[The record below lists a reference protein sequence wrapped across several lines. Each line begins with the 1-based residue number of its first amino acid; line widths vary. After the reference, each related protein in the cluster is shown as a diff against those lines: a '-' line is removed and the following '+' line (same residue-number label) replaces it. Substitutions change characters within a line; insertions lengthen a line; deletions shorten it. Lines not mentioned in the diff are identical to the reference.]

1 MAEQDILSKIG
12 VGSGLDTTA
21 LIQALVDA
29 DSAPQKESLDRD
41 EEDTEA
47 KISALGM
54 LKSNLQSFNNIL
66 ENIKSSDSTGFKGF
80 SSSTTKAT
88 LTADGSEAGATIDSS
103 LTITN
108 LASSH
113 TLTGPSYSAFTNTVG
128 SGSLTIN
135 FGTWSADPT
144 SGGGQTHTANSLDSI
159 TVNTTS
165 TTTLTQL
172 RDLINNA
179 ASDSDN
185 DGKQDVLASVIYDGT
200 NYMLMLKSESGAS
213 NEMKVTATSNLANTV
228 NNVSY
233 NYNATTSNM
242 NQRVAGT
249 NSAFSVDGISMTRES
264 NSISDLFDGFTLDLF
279 ATSSDTITLRS
290 SVDLD
295 NITDLLSSY
304 VSTYNDIL
312 GSLDELST
320 NPNNLDNDDV
330 PEAGALNG
338 NSLIMSIKTQLR
350 SLSSMAIKGYEGGPY
365 YLANMGIKT
374 LRDGSLS
381 LDRDALKKQFNFDPD
396 SIHAFFRNQL
406 KTDNSNISVTNYSFL
421 NTKPGSYA
429 FSTDGSTH
437 TIGGVSA
444 TKNGTQYSVSSG
456 DPNGLVVNVASGVT
470 SGNIY
475 YGKSFLQLTTDTIET
490 YIKFNSSIDTQVQSN
505 KDRLRELADKRI
517 RLEERIEKL
526 TQRYAIQYSNME
538 AAVAGLNET
547 GNMLNAMLETDKD

>member
-113 TLTGPSYSAFTNTVG
+113 TLTGPSYSAITNTIG
-128 SGSLTIN
+128 SGSLTIA

-165 TTTLTQL
+165 TTTLAQL

-279 ATSSDTITLRS
+279 ATSSDTVTLRS
-290 SVDLD
+290 SIDLD
-295 NITDLLSSY
+295 NITDLLSTY
-304 VSTYNDIL
+304 VNTYNEIL
-312 GSLDELST
+312 GSLDELSL

-330 PEAGALNG
+330 PEAGVLNG

-381 LDRDALKKQFNFDPD
+381 LDREALKKQFSFDPD

-421 NTKPGSYA
+421 NTQPGSYA

-505 KDRLRELADKRI
+505 RDRLRELADKRI

-538 AAVAGLNET
+538 SAVAGLNET
-547 GNMLNAMLETDKD
+547 GNMLNAMLETDRD

>member
-320 NPNNLDNDDV
+320 NPNNLDNDDI

-547 GNMLNAMLETDKD
+547 GNMLNAML

>member
-128 SGSLTIN
+128 SGSLTIA

-320 NPNNLDNDDV
+320 NPNNLDNDDI

>member
-29 DSAPQKESLDRD
+29 DSAPQKESLERD

-128 SGSLTIN
+128 SGSLTLA

-144 SGGGQTHTANSLDSI
+144 SGGGQTHTANSQDSI

-200 NYMLMLKSESGAS
+200 NYMLMLKSESGVS

-249 NSAFSVDGISMTRES
+249 NSAFSIDGISMTRES
-264 NSISDLFDGFTLDLF
+264 NSVSDLFDGFTLDLF
-279 ATSSDTITLRS
+279 ATSSDTVTLRS

-295 NITDLLSSY
+295 NITDLLSTY
-304 VSTYNDIL
+304 ANTYNEIL

-320 NPNNLDNDDV
+320 NPNNLDNDDL
-330 PEAGALNG
+330 PEAGVLNG

-421 NTKPGSYA
+421 NTKPGNYA

-444 TKNGTQYSVSSG
+444 SKNGTQYSVSSG

-505 KDRLRELADKRI
+505 RDRLRELADKRI

-538 AAVAGLNET
+538 SAVAGLNET
-547 GNMLNAMLETDKD
+547 GNMLNAMLETDND

>member
-88 LTADGSEAGATIDSS
+88 LTANGSEAGATIDSS

-320 NPNNLDNDDV
+320 NPNNLDNDDI

>member
-200 NYMLMLKSESGAS
+200 SYMLMLKSESGAS

>member
-185 DGKQDVLASVIYDGT
+185 DAKQDVLASVIYDGT

-264 NSISDLFDGFTLDLF
+264 NSISDLFD
-279 ATSSDTITLRS
+279 
-290 SVDLD
+290 
-295 NITDLLSSY
+295 
-304 VSTYNDIL
+304 
-312 GSLDELST
+312 
-320 NPNNLDNDDV
+320 
-330 PEAGALNG
+330 
-338 NSLIMSIKTQLR
+338 
-350 SLSSMAIKGYEGGPY
+350 
-365 YLANMGIKT
+365 
-374 LRDGSLS
+374 
-381 LDRDALKKQFNFDPD
+381 
-396 SIHAFFRNQL
+396 
-406 KTDNSNISVTNYSFL
+406 
-421 NTKPGSYA
+421 
-429 FSTDGSTH
+429 
-437 TIGGVSA
+437 
-444 TKNGTQYSVSSG
+444 
-456 DPNGLVVNVASGVT
+456 
-470 SGNIY
+470 
-475 YGKSFLQLTTDTIET
+475 
-490 YIKFNSSIDTQVQSN
+490 
-505 KDRLRELADKRI
+505 
-517 RLEERIEKL
+517 
-526 TQRYAIQYSNME
+526 
-538 AAVAGLNET
+538 
-547 GNMLNAMLETDKD
+547 AM

>member
-108 LASSH
+108 LAASH

-320 NPNNLDNDDV
+320 NPNNLDNDDI